1 MMYLDNQNLGH
12 YSHGPMVPALENPPK
27 HRRTRSG
34 CLTCR
39 SRRVKVST
47 VDSKNLHWIIL
58 LTRLISVMRHVLLA
72 IVSLLYMSFVA
83 AWADSAQGCK
93 KGNRECQYPEPQSSK
108 RAKHAEHKSSVS
120 ASPKTDNKSS
130 ETISRL
136 EVIKDES
143 DEDAIGE
150 TEHADV
156 ESIPDKNY
164 QPVVKSRSLSAQS
177 LRTRQKTR
185 DQDETFSNAQEK
197 EYTPSTESSGSKS
210 RSGTPSSVSATAG
223 QTTAATSTTITPID
237 DIPRDP
243 SMRWAHLKPTMQ
255 KYLQYQRDKMTYYH
269 YFCKIDPTDFIHTD
283 FIDVALSYEPL
294 LYAVVAFAAFH
305 HTLASDPEGSI
316 SGFLAYY
323 SRSLTLLRRWLEK
336 NPGKY
341 TEGTIL
347 TVLQLATFEEYLGDW
362 ANLVGHHAAA
372 HQMLLAM
379 YKPDPTG
386 GRSSIM
392 ETETTR
398 NIFSWYT
405 RFDVI
410 AGLLGGNETI
420 LDRHWYVVCQ
430 DWYASHVDEDDMEDI
445 DSRFQALT
453 AGNRLI
459 GMDMASLFSRMGRG
473 QITIEDFKTQNEQLR
488 QRLGWVKSEAQKLND
503 AYYTVTDFPWR
514 KPLTMADIVDP
525 YIPGGLFEKALW
537 HLNFVWIDW
546 YAIEL
551 MHQYQTSMIL
561 QEPIPVER
569 LQPLAL
575 EQCRIYEA
583 INRYPHAPQGAILGG
598 HASLGLAIVFLP
610 KDQKHIDWARH
621 RLCEIERRG
630 YVFPSTFRDKMAE
643 MWDMKAVGGTSGWW
657 LDGDEG
663 MIPILRDMRNLAEER
678 RVEDRSRQN
687 SEAGTTS
694 PGNTGGSKGIK
705 EDLRDMRAIFSKL
718 NIRGAGGGSMSA
730 GSPLTGDEESPQS
743 ESTAGSAA
751 SVGVGAGGMSQ
762 SSNRQSGFSPPASY
776 SQFPPLQQQ
785 QQRLQYD
792 PQSDFQAMGQDF
804 SFGTAPPMPLPVA
817 SVESFQQQPVSF
829 LDQQQQQRSSLS
841 LSPSALPGT
850 EPPSSTSP
858 SGTGKGDGRSSK
870 RASRV
875 GRSNSNATQQLRPP
889 SRGDGKG
896 GGGASGDRMSGVW
909 SG

>member
-1 MMYLDNQNLGH
+1 
-12 YSHGPMVPALENPPK
+12 
-27 HRRTRSG
+27 
-34 CLTCR
+34 
-39 SRRVKVST
+39 
-47 VDSKNLHWIIL
+47 
-58 LTRLISVMRHVLLA
+58 
-72 IVSLLYMSFVA
+72 
-83 AWADSAQGCK
+83 
-93 KGNRECQYPEPQSSK
+93 
-108 RAKHAEHKSSVS
+108 
-120 ASPKTDNKSS
+120 
-130 ETISRL
+130 
-136 EVIKDES
+136 
-143 DEDAIGE
+143 
-150 TEHADV
+150 
-156 ESIPDKNY
+156 
-164 QPVVKSRSLSAQS
+164 
-177 LRTRQKTR
+177 
-185 DQDETFSNAQEK
+185 
-197 EYTPSTESSGSKS
+197 
-210 RSGTPSSVSATAG
+210 
-223 QTTAATSTTITPID
+223 
-237 DIPRDP
+237 
-243 SMRWAHLKPTMQ
+243 MQ
-255 KYLQYQRDKMTYYH
+255 KYLRYQRDKMTYYH
-269 YFCKIDPTDFIHTD
+269 YFCKLDPTDFIHTD
-283 FIDVALSYEPL
+283 FIDAALTYEPL

-323 SRSLTLLRRWLEK
+323 SKSLTLLRRWLEK

-362 ANLVGHHAAA
+362 ANLVGHHGAA
-372 HQMLLAM
+372 HQMLLSM

-386 GRSSIM
+386 GPGSIM
-392 ETETTR
+392 ETETSR

-430 DWYASHVDEDDMEDI
+430 DWYASHVDEDDMEDV

-473 QITIEDFKTQNEQLR
+473 QITVEAFKTQNEELR

-514 KPLTMADIVDP
+514 KPLTMEDIVDP
-525 YIPGGLFEKALW
+525 YISGGLFEKALW

-561 QEPIPVER
+561 QQPVPVEK

-583 INRYPHAPQGAILGG
+583 INRYPYAPEGAILGG

-610 KDQKHIDWARH
+610 KDQRHIDWARR
-621 RLCEIERRG
+621 RLYEIERRG

-643 MWDMKAVGGTSGWW
+643 MWDIKAVGGTSGWW

-663 MIPILRDMRNLAEER
+663 MIPTLRDMRNLAEER
-678 RVEDRSRQN
+678 RIEDHSRQN
-687 SEAGTTS
+687 SEVGTTS
-694 PGNTGGSKGIK
+694 PASQNVGGSKGIK

-718 NIRGAGGGSMSA
+718 NVRGAGGGSMSA

-743 ESTAGSAA
+743 ESTVGSAA
-751 SVGVGAGGMSQ
+751 SVGAGASGVSQ
-762 SSNRQSGFSPPASY
+762 SSSRQSGISPPSSY
-776 SQFPPLQQQ
+776 SQFPPPTPLPQQQ
-785 QQRLQYD
+785 QQTYEQ
-792 PQSDFQAMGQDF
+792 QSAVQTTGQDF
-804 SFGTAPPMPLPVA
+804 SLSTVPLMPFLAANVDSYQQQ
-817 SVESFQQQPVSF
+817 SVSFIEQQQQPS
-829 LDQQQQQRSSLS
+829 SSLS
-841 LSPSALPGT
+841 PTAMQGPGSPPLASPSA
-850 EPPSSTSP
+850 
-858 SGTGKGDGRSSK
+858 SGRSDGRSSK

-875 GRSNSNATQQLRPP
+875 GRSNSNAAQQLRPP
-889 SRGDGKG
+889 SRGDD
-896 GGGASGDRMSGVW
+896 GGGARGDRMSGVW